1 MTTTTQPRTAAL
13 PLVISGVDRRFE
25 GPSGTIHALA
35 NVDLTIAPSE
45 IVSIVGPSG
54 CGKSTLLRMVA
65 GFDTP
70 TEGRI
75 LLGGKP
81 ITAPGADRGIVF
93 QHPQLYPWLNVF
105 DNVVFGPRMRGVPR
119 DVFTPA
125 AERYIEIVGL
135 KGFEKHFPYQLSGGM
150 RQRLQIARV
159 LINEPNILLM
169 DEPFGALD
177 YQTRLEM
184 QKLLLDLCLDIAPT
198 VLFITHDIDEAV
210 FISDRIYVMSARP
223 GRIAEVLDEKLPRPR
238 VFEEATTS
246 ELFVKLRL
254 QVLKALKH

>member
-1 MTTTTQPRTAAL
+1 MTKTQSRTAAL

-25 GPSGTIHALA
+25 GPSGTVHALA

-75 LLGGKP
+75 LLGGNP

-93 QHPQLYPWLNVF
+93 QHPQLYPWLNVL

-119 DVFTPA
+119 DIFMPA

-135 KGFEKHFPYQLSGGM
+135 KGFERHFPYQLSGGM

-223 GRIAEVLDEKLPRPR
+223 GRIVEVLDVPLPRPR
-238 VFEEATTS
+238 VFEEATTN

>member
-1 MTTTTQPRTAAL
+1 MTATRAAAL
-13 PLVISGVDRRFE
+13 PLAISNVDKRFE
-25 GPSGTIHALA
+25 GPNGTIEALSA
-35 NVDLTIAPSE
+35 VDIAIAPSE

-65 GFDTP
+65 GFDKP
-70 TEGRI
+70 TSGRI
-75 LLGGKP
+75 LLADKE
-81 ITAPGADRGIVF
+81 IAAPGADRGIVF

-119 DVFTPA
+119 GTFTPA

-135 KGFEKHFPYQLSGGM
+135 AGFERHFPYQLSGGM

-177 YQTRLEM
+177 YQTRIEM
-184 QKLLLDLCLDIAPT
+184 QKLLLDLCINIAPT

-210 FISDRIYVMSARP
+210 FISDRIYVMSPRP
-223 GRIAEVLDEKLPRPR
+223 GRIVEVMDVPLPRPR
-238 VFEEATTS
+238 VFEKTTIEEA
-246 ELFVKLRL
+246 FVKLRL
-254 QVLKALKH
+254 QVLKGLKH

>member
-1 MTTTTQPRTAAL
+1 MTKTQARTAAL
-13 PLVISGVDRRFE
+13 PLSISDVDRRFE
-25 GPSGTIHALA
+25 GPSGTIHALS
-35 NVDLTIAPSE
+35 NVGIAIAPSE

-65 GFDTP
+65 GFDQP
-70 TEGRI
+70 TSGSIR
-75 LLGGKP
+75 LGGKP

-93 QHPQLYPWLNVF
+93 QHPQLYPWLNVLE
-105 DNVVFGPRMRGVPR
+105 NVVFGPRMRGVSR
-119 DVFTPA
+119 NVYEPA
-125 AERYIEIVGL
+125 AGRYIDVVGL
-135 KGFEKHFPYQLSGGM
+135 KGFERNFPYQLSGGM

-210 FISDRIYVMSARP
+210 FLSDRIYVMSARP
-223 GRIAEVLDEKLPRPR
+223 GRIVEVFDVALPRPR

-246 ELFVKLRL
+246 EIFVKLRL

>member
-1 MTTTTQPRTAAL
+1 MTTTQTRAAAL

-25 GPSGTIHALA
+25 GPSGTVHALS
-35 NVDLTIAPSE
+35 NVDLTVAPSE

-93 QHPQLYPWLNVF
+93 QHPQLYPWLNVL

-119 DVFTPA
+119 DVFAPA

-135 KGFEKHFPYQLSGGM
+135 KGFERHFPYQLSGGM

-223 GRIAEVLDEKLPRPR
+223 GRIAEVLDVKLPRPR
-238 VFEEATTS
+238 VFEEATTND
-246 ELFVKLRL
+246 LFVKLRL

>member
-1 MTTTTQPRTAAL
+1 MTKTQSRTAAL

-25 GPSGTIHALA
+25 GPSGTVHALA

-54 CGKSTLLRMVA
+54 CGMSTLLRMVA

-75 LLGGKP
+75 LLGGNP

-93 QHPQLYPWLNVF
+93 QHPQLYPWLNVL

-119 DVFTPA
+119 DIFMPA

-135 KGFEKHFPYQLSGGM
+135 KGFERHFPYQLSGGM

-184 QKLLLDLCLDIAPT
+184 QKLLLNLCAELAPT

-223 GRIAEVLDEKLPRPR
+223 GRIADTLDVPIARPR
-238 VFEEATTS
+238 IYETVTTS
-246 ELFVKLRL
+246 ETFMKLKLRVL
-254 QVLKALKH
+254 QQLGH

>member
-1 MTTTTQPRTAAL
+1 MTTSRIAAL
-13 PLVISGVDRRFE
+13 PLTIANVDRRFE
-25 GPSGTIHALA
+25 GPSGTIQALQD
-35 NVDLTIAPSE
+35 VDIAIAPSE

-65 GFDTP
+65 GFDQP
-70 TEGRI
+70 TSGRI

-93 QHPQLYPWLNVF
+93 QHPQLYPWLNVL

-119 DVFTPA
+119 DVFMPA
-125 AERYIEIVGL
+125 AERYIQIVGL
-135 KGFEKHFPYQLSGGM
+135 QGFERHFPYQLSGGM

-184 QKLLLDLCLDIAPT
+184 QKLLLDLCIDIAPT

-223 GRIAEVLDEKLPRPR
+223 GRIVEVLDVPLPRPR
-238 VFEEATTS
+238 AFEEATTN

>member
-1 MTTTTQPRTAAL
+1 MIANTRIAAL
-13 PLVISGVDRRFE
+13 PLSIAGVDRRFE
-25 GPSGTIHALA
+25 GPSGAIQALQ
-35 NVDLTIAPSE
+35 NVDIKIAPSE

-70 TEGRI
+70 TGGRI
-75 LLGGKP
+75 LLGNRP

-105 DNVVFGPRMRGVPR
+105 DNVVFGPRMRGVAR
-119 DVFTPA
+119 DKFTPA
-125 AERYIEIVGL
+125 GQRYIEIVGL
-135 KGFEKHFPYQLSGGM
+135 KGFERHFPYQLSGGM

-184 QKLLLDLCLDIAPT
+184 QTLLLDLCTNIAPT

-223 GRIAEVLDEKLPRPR
+223 GRIVEVLDVPLPRPR

-254 QVLKALKH
+254 QALRALKH

>member
-1 MTTTTQPRTAAL
+1 MTTTTRTAAL
-13 PLVISGVDRRFE
+13 PLAIAGVHKRFE

-35 NVDLTIAPSE
+35 DVDISIAPSE

-65 GFDTP
+65 GFDMP
-70 TEGRI
+70 TDGRI
-75 LLGGKP
+75 LLGGNR
-81 ITAPGADRGIVF
+81 IATPGADRGIVF
-93 QHPQLYPWLNVF
+93 QHPQLYPWLNVL
-105 DNVVFGPRMRGVPR
+105 DNVIFGPRMRGVPR
-119 DVFTPA
+119 DVFMPA
-125 AERYIEIVGL
+125 AERYIDIVGL
-135 KGFEKHFPYQLSGGM
+135 GGFERHFPYQLSGGM

-223 GRIAEVLDEKLPRPR
+223 GRIVEVFDVALPRPR

>member
-1 MTTTTQPRTAAL
+1 MTKTQSRTAAL

-25 GPSGTIHALA
+25 GPSGTVHALA

-93 QHPQLYPWLNVF
+93 QHPQLYPWLNVL

-119 DVFTPA
+119 DIFMPA

-135 KGFEKHFPYQLSGGM
+135 KGFERHFPYQLSGGM

-223 GRIAEVLDEKLPRPR
+223 GRIVEVLDVPLPRPR
-238 VFEEATTS
+238 VFEEATTN

>member
-1 MTTTTQPRTAAL
+1 MTKTQSRTAAL

-25 GPSGTIHALA
+25 GPSGTVHALA

-75 LLGGKP
+75 LLGGNP

-93 QHPQLYPWLNVF
+93 QHPQLYPWLNVL

-119 DVFTPA
+119 DIFMPA

-135 KGFEKHFPYQLSGGM
+135 KGFERHFPYQLSGGM

-223 GRIAEVLDEKLPRPR
+223 GRIVEVLDVPLPRPR
-238 VFEEATTS
+238 VFEEATTN
-246 ELFVKLRL
+246 EMFVKLRL

>member
-1 MTTTTQPRTAAL
+1 MTTSRTAAL
-13 PLVISGVDRRFE
+13 PLTIADVDKRFE
-25 GPSGTIHALA
+25 GPNGTIHALA
-35 NVDLTIAPSE
+35 DVGLTISPSE

-65 GFDTP
+65 GFDMP
-70 TEGRI
+70 TSGRI
-75 LLGGKP
+75 LLGGKQ

-93 QHPQLYPWLNVF
+93 QQPQLYPWLNVL
-105 DNVVFGPRMRGVPR
+105 DNVVFGPRMRGVLR

-125 AERYIEIVGL
+125 AERYIDIVGL
-135 KGFEKHFPYQLSGGM
+135 KGFERHFPYQLSGGM

-184 QKLLLDLCLDIAPT
+184 QKLLLDLCTSIAPT

-210 FISDRIYVMSARP
+210 FISDRIYVMSPRP
-223 GRIAEVLDEKLPRPR
+223 GRIVEVLDVPLARPR
-238 VFEEATTS
+238 VFEEATTN
-246 ELFVKLRL
+246 ETFVKLRL

>member
-1 MTTTTQPRTAAL
+1 MTTTQSRAAAL
-13 PLVISGVDRRFE
+13 PLTISKVDRRFE
-25 GPSGTIHALA
+25 GPSGTIHALS
-35 NVDLTIAPSE
+35 NVDITIAPSE

-65 GFDTP
+65 GFDVP

-75 LLGGKP
+75 LLGDRP

-93 QHPQLYPWLNVF
+93 QHPQLYPWLNVI

-119 DVFTPA
+119 GVFTPA
-125 AERYIEIVGL
+125 AERYIRIVGL
-135 KGFEKHFPYQLSGGM
+135 NGFERHFPYQLSGGM

-198 VLFITHDIDEAV
+198 VLFITHDIDEAI

-223 GRIAEVLDEKLPRPR
+223 GRIVEMLDVPLPRPR
-238 VFEEATTS
+238 VFEEATTN